1 MKSPTATTE
10 SLTHG
15 QSLAHL
21 GFVLTGIVNT
31 LLGPILPIIAPAW
44 HLNDAQSGRLF
55 AAQFCGAIAATL
67 ASGRVMNSIGI
78 RRCAMLGLLLMSA
91 GVTATGLSN
100 AQFGPLAVICFGL
113 GLGLAVPSINLW
125 VALANP
131 ERSAAALNLVNASW
145 CIGAASGAPA
155 IIFAAEKFGLIKTL
169 SAVGI
174 LLALTAI
181 AGFVAAGLSPASRR
195 NAIKPQAIPAPPE
208 PSVAPLTQ
216 STHPLAVA
224 PIQPQ
229 PPLSPATQ
237 QLFIVLMCAFL
248 FFYVGIETGV
258 GGWAATYATR
268 LRLLAPSR
276 IGLAQSIFY
285 GALLLGRI
293 LAPLALRRMSALRLL
308 IAGLLLGAAGAA
320 LFTLAPLPAE
330 VLAGICIAGIGLA
343 PIFPVT
349 VSLYSDELGPAA
361 TNSAAILFA
370 IADVGGALFPWLI
383 GRVSTSMNDL
393 RYGMAVPLACIAA
406 MLLITT
412 RLTRTMRPQ

>member
-1 MKSPTATTE
+1 MTSPQASE
-10 SLTHG
+10 SLTQG
-15 QSLAHL
+15 EYLAHA
-21 GFVLTGIVNT
+21 GFVLTGVVNT

-44 HLNDAQSGRLF
+44 HLNDAQAGRLF
-55 AAQFCGAIAATL
+55 AAQFCGAIAGTL
-67 ASGRVMNSIGI
+67 VSGRVMNAIGI

-91 GVTATGLSN
+91 GVTATGISN
-100 AQFGPLAVICFGL
+100 AGFGPMAVICFGL
-113 GLGLAVPSINLW
+113 GLGFAVPAINLW

-131 ERSAAALNLVNASW
+131 QRSAAALNLVNASW

-169 SAVGI
+169 AALGI
-174 LLALTAI
+174 LLALTAT
-181 AGFVAAGLSPASRR
+181 AGFVAAGLSPASSPTE
-195 NAIKPQAIPAPPE
+195 IKPQTKSAQL
-208 PSVAPLTQ
+208 SSTVAPLTQ
-216 STHPLAVA
+216 STHPLTVS

-229 PPLSPATQ
+229 TPLSPAAQ

-268 LRLLAPSR
+268 LNLLAPSR

-285 GALLLGRI
+285 GALLLGRV
-293 LAPLALRRMSALRLL
+293 LSTLALRRMTALRLL
-308 IAGLLLGAAGAA
+308 ISGLLLGAAGAA
-320 LFTLAPLPAE
+320 LFTLAPRPAE
-330 VLAGICIAGIGLA
+330 VLTGICIAGIGLA

-370 IADVGGALFPWLI
+370 VADVGGAVFPWLI

-412 RLTRTMRPQ
+412 RLSRTMRPQ